1 MTKRRDAKGLTLG
14 ALRQQNYQT
23 IGDITQKTGISKEA
37 VRQAL
42 RTLIAHGYA
51 HKTQMVRKFPSYECH
66 IFALGP
72 SETDEEPDEPMMHVR
87 ERTKAIEDTARTIQ
101 GLRSAFIPGQFDPF
115 RVLRAQVGGMA

>member
-23 IGDITQKTGISKEA
+23 IADIAEKTKISREA
-37 VRQAL
+37 VRLAL
-42 RTLIAHGYA
+42 RILIEQGYA
-51 HKTQMVRKFPSYECH
+51 HKTDQVRKFPNYECH

-72 SETDEEPDEPMMHVR
+72 GDADHEPEEPIMHIR

-101 GLRSAFIPGQFDPF
+101 GLRTSFIPNTFDPF
-115 RVLRAQVGGMA
+115 RVLRAQVCR

>member
-23 IGDITQKTGISKEA
+23 IADIAEKTKISREA

-42 RTLIAHGYA
+42 RTLIEHGYA
-51 HKTQMVRKFPSYECH
+51 HKTKEVRKFVNYESH

-72 SETDEEPDEPMMHVR
+72 GEGHEDQDEPMMHVR

-101 GLRSAFIPGQFDPF
+101 GLRTAFIPGQFDPF
-115 RVLRAQVGGMA
+115 RVLRAQVGL